1 MSSGN
6 FVKRHSGKSIRN
18 ELCVLSASLL
28 AIHPQCSFFQHH
40 DKLIDA
46 FLNQCRLTPGLKRCL
61 QKKMYKIFVVFGYPD
76 AWTPGCPGART
87 SGRSDAR
94 TPGRPD
100 ARTLGRPGVR
110 TAGRS
115 DAYLPLFLNFC
126 GPRGEGPSRAAPARA
141 GPRRHEPGGAG
152 PSRGGRKNCE
162 KRTKNEIW
170 VSPQACKTFQRDQ
183 KFGKKPKF
191 FETA

>member
-1 MSSGN
+1 MLDIPELRSLVRRETFNTNWKHFGN
-6 FVKRHSGKSIRN
+6 VLETLYVSNSFPNHLMDTVYTFLRHFQRSDARKLGRSDVRTP
-18 ELCVLSASLL
+18 E
-28 AIHPQCSFFQHH
+28 HP
-40 DKLIDA
+40 D
-46 FLNQCRLTPGLKRCL
+46 
-61 QKKMYKIFVVFGYPD
+61 
-76 AWTPGCPGART
+76 ART

-152 PSRGGRKNCE
+152 SSRAAPALAAAAAKIA
-162 KRTKNEIW
+162 KNER
-170 VSPQACKTFQRDQ
+170 TTEERTYG
-183 KFGKKPKF
+183 GKH
-191 FETA
+191 